1 MEEEEY
7 SSIEEDYDEKIRLM
21 VIGDANVGKT
31 SLIKRYCQNDFNNAY
46 LTTIGIDFQ
55 TKNINMNNKNIKIQ
69 IWDTA
74 GQERYR
80 IMAKNYYNS
89 SDGFIIVYDIT
100 KRESFN
106 NINTWIEQISNSA
119 QNYSKSVIFANKCDL
134 KDIRKVKIDEG
145 KELAKQYN
153 FKFYETSAKDS
164 INIKEGF
171 ESIIKNILGDI
182 QSIKSVRK
190 NTVSL
195 RDQKHKNKE
204 KEKCC

>member
-21 VIGDANVGKT
+21 GIGDANVGKT